1 MPMTSTENFMS
12 KKAGLPPGTLIH
24 IGKKTTEEQRI
35 SVFDYNPEELKEIEC
50 KNIEDVFPF
59 RDKKSVSWIN
69 IDGLHETENIAKLGE
84 HFGIHPL
91 VLEDVLNTRLR
102 PQLEEHDEF
111 LFISLKMLGISGDQK
126 HIITEQISFI
136 LGENWLIS
144 FQERQ
149 GDIFDGLRH
158 RAKDTKRPLRKR
170 GNDYLLYRL
179 LDTIV
184 DHYFFIIEHI
194 NEKIEVLDKRVL
206 IDSTNEFIFEVQK
219 LKNKIINFRKVVTPL
234 REMLTTLK
242 KDENE
247 FFEESTLIYLNDVY
261 DHVIQIQE
269 TVESQKESLTSLLEL
284 HTSLLGHKMNQI
296 MKVLTIMASIFIPL
310 TFVAGIYGM
319 NFEYM
324 PELGFRYGYF
334 IVWGIMI
341 SIFIGMLIYFQ
352 RKKWL

>member
-1 MPMTSTENFMS
+1 MTNTENFMS

-24 IGKKTTEEQRI
+24 IGKKTEDQQRVT
-35 SVFDYNPEELKEIEC
+35 VFDYDPEKLTEFECNSIE
-50 KNIEDVFPF
+50 EVFPY

-69 IDGLHETENIAKLGE
+69 IDGLHETQNIALLGK

-91 VLEDVLNTRLR
+91 VLEDILNTRMR

-111 LFISLKMLGISGDQK
+111 LFISLKMLGISSDQK
-126 HIITEQISFI
+126 SIITEQISFI
-136 LGENWLIS
+136 LGEQWIIS
-144 FQERQ
+144 FQEKQ

-194 NEKIEVLDKRVL
+194 NEKIEQLDKRVL

-219 LKNKIINFRKVVTPL
+219 LKTKIINFRKVITPL
-234 REMLTTLK
+234 REILTSLK

-247 FFEESTLIYLNDVY
+247 FFEESTLIYLSDVY
-261 DHVIQIQE
+261 DHVIQLQE

-324 PELGFRYGYF
+324 PELSYRYGYF
-334 IVWGIMI
+334 VVWGIMI
-341 SIFIGMLIYFQ
+341 SIFTAMIIYFQ